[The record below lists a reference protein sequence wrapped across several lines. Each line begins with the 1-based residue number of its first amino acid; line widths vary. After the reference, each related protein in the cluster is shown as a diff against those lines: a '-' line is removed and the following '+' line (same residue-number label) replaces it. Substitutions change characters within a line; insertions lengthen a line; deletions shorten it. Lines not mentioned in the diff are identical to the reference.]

1 MQPPKTSYGDQRPH
15 TQSVAEEVALGEQ
28 FMAEYSEAFEALAK
42 HGAPA
47 EPRQIPPSG

>member
-1 MQPPKTSYGDQRPH
+1 MQPPKTSHSDQRSQ
-15 TQSVAEEVALGEQ
+15 TQRVAEEVALGEQ

-42 HGAPA
+42 HRAQA